1 MLHAATEAQADK
13 GRRWSRRDTREAILE
28 CAEELL
34 QRRGYGGFAYQH
46 IAVQL
51 GIRNAAIHYHFP
63 AKEDLGVALVR
74 RYRERFAQWVAALP
88 AQLDAWSRLQA
99 YFSTYRAY
107 LAERKSSDDCL
118 LCPGGA
124 LAAEFCTL
132 PEPMRLEIRLLMR
145 DVQDWLCATLEQ
157 GRRDGELHFEGDALD
172 KAVEIGA
179 ALQGG
184 LQIARM
190 SGAAR
195 FYRLLDQLA
204 LELNPLRVEA
214 AGGSLP

>member
-1 MLHAATEAQADK
+1 MLHTVSEAEDVRS
-13 GRRWSRRDTREAILE
+13 RRGGRRDTREAILE

-63 AKEDLGVALVR
+63 SKEDLGITLVR
-74 RYRERFAQWVAALP
+74 RYRERFANWVAALP
-88 AQLDAWSRLQA
+88 DQLDAWSRLQA

-107 LAERKSSDDCL
+107 VAERKSADDCL

-124 LAAEFCTL
+124 LASEFCAL
-132 PEPMRLEIRLLMR
+132 PEAMRLETRLLMR
-145 DVQDWLCATLEQ
+145 DAQDWLCATLEQ
-157 GRRDGELHFEGDALD
+157 GRRDGVLQFNGDALD
-172 KAVEIGA
+172 KAIEIGA

-184 LQIARM
+184 IQIARM
-190 SGAAR
+190 SGIAR
-195 FYRLLDQLA
+195 FRQLLDQLA
-204 LELNPLRVEA
+204 LELNPMRAEA
-214 AGGSLP
+214 ARGSMP